1 MSTTAQHQDPAWFF
15 EQNDTP
21 QGPVPQAALPGF
33 VAAGR
38 INADT
43 LVWTAGMADW
53 LPARDVPFF
62 AGLLAP
68 APYQAAP
75 APPPPQPMQAHQP
88 VEAPQPLQTPQPMA
102 AQSVQPAQPQAVAIP
117 FGTPPHATGP
127 AVPAAPIY
135 PGMVR
140 APATPGTDGL
150 AIASL
155 VLGCFTCSIG
165 LCLGLLGIP
174 FAIAGIVCGAKSATK
189 GNVRTAGIVTS
200 IVGLVLTV
208 LFGIVGIIMSLSS
221 NSSMFP

>member
-1 MSTTAQHQDPAWFF
+1 MSPSAQHQDPAWFF
-15 EQNDTP
+15 EQNDAP

-68 APYQAAP
+68 AVYQAPP
-75 APPPPQPMQAHQP
+75 APPPPQPLLAHQP
-88 VEAPQPLQTPQPMA
+88 PQPMA
-102 AQSVQPAQPQAVAIP
+102 VQPLHPAQPQAGAFT
-117 FGTPPHATGP
+117 FGSLPQATGP
-127 AVPAAPIY
+127 AVPAPPIQ
-135 PGMVR
+135 PGMIR
-140 APATPGTDGL
+140 APATPGSDGL

-155 VLGCFTCSIG
+155 VLGCFSCSLG
-165 LCLGLLGIP
+165 LCLGLFGIP
-174 FAIAGIVCGAKSATK
+174 FAIAGIVCGTKSATQ
-189 GNVRTAGIVTS
+189 GSVRTAGIITS

-208 LFGIVGIIMSLSS
+208 LFGVVGIIMSLAS
-221 NSSMFP
+221 NSSTFP

>member
-1 MSTTAQHQDPAWFF
+1 MSAQHQDPAWFF
-15 EQNDTP
+15 EENDTP

-33 VAAGR
+33 VAVGR
-38 INADT
+38 INAET

-53 LPARDVPFF
+53 LPARNVPFF
-62 AGLLAP
+62 AGLFAP
-68 APYQAAP
+68 AVSQTPP
-75 APPPPQPMQAHQP
+75 APPPPQPMPAHQP
-88 VEAPQPLQTPQPMA
+88 MQAPQPPQPMA
-102 AQSVQPAQPQAVAIP
+102 VQPAQPAQPQAVALP

-127 AVPAAPIY
+127 AVPAPPAY
-135 PGMVR
+135 PGMVH

-165 LCLGLLGIP
+165 LCLGLIGIP

-208 LFGIVGIIMSLSS
+208 LLGIVGIIMSLSS

>member
-1 MSTTAQHQDPAWFF
+1 MSTSAQHQDPAWFF

-68 APYQAAP
+68 APYQP
-75 APPPPQPMQAHQP
+75 PPPPPPPQPP
-88 VEAPQPLQTPQPMA
+88 PQPMPTPQPMP
-102 AQSVQPAQPQAVAIP
+102 VQPVHAPQPQAGSFT
-117 FGTPPHATGP
+117 FGTPPQATGP
-127 AVPAAPIY
+127 AVPAPPIY
-135 PGMVR
+135 PGMIR
-140 APATPGTDGL
+140 SPATPGSDGL

-155 VLGCFTCSIG
+155 VLGCFSCSLG
-165 LCLGLLGIP
+165 LCLGLFGIP
-174 FAIAGIVCGAKSATK
+174 FAIAGIVCGTKSATP
-189 GNVRTAGIVTS
+189 GNIRTAGIITS
-200 IVGLVLTV
+200 IVGLVLTM
-208 LFGIVGIIMSLSS
+208 LFGVVGIIMSLAS
-221 NSSMFP
+221 NSSTFP